1 MGNTIRFSESRAY
14 LSRDGYEIIGE
25 ISISIEQA
33 KSILDNTSKY
43 TVILGRS
50 TIIDRCLFN
59 TILNKHSIVYEYNTA
74 QQCLVLGSTT
84 AGIINDTHYSYK
96 NEIEILYNI
105 RKEDQNLINKL
116 IQYLNIGV
124 LRLVLGKYGIKDIYL
139 QNRHNNSEYKNE
151 YIDIKIH
158 SHKQLL
164 NLCKYYT
171 EIGYSIKSI
180 VYNKLKIYKE

>member
-1 MGNTIRFSESRAY
+1 MGNTIRFSENRAY

-33 KSILDNTSKY
+33 KNILDNTSKY
-43 TVILGRS
+43 TVILGIS
-50 TIIDRCLFN
+50 TVIDRCLFN
-59 TILNKHSIVYEYNTA
+59 IVLNKHNIMYEYNST
-74 QQCLVLGSTT
+74 QQCLIFNSNKV
-84 AGIINDTHYSYK
+84 GIINDTHYSYK

-116 IQYLNIGV
+116 IQYLNTGV
-124 LRLVLGKYGIKDIYL
+124 LELVLGEHGIKDIYL
-139 QNRHNNSEYKNE
+139 QNRHNNREYKNE

-171 EIGYSIKSI
+171 KIGYSIKSI
-180 VYNKLKIYKE
+180 AYNTLKICKE